1 MSNVCAGIGSGQM
14 TVLDSHIAH
23 HRHVQRTRWVQS
35 VDARFDA
42 NFLALCCNIGP
53 GCAYLGAGGCL

>member
-1 MSNVCAGIGSGQM
+1 M

-23 HRHVQRTRWVQS
+23 HRHVQSTRWVQP

-42 NFLALCCNIGP
+42 NFWLCAATLA
-53 GCAYLGAGGCL
+53 Y